1 MKEFSTKGKPK
12 FSTKEKLLVFLY
24 AVVGVLYFPLYLFA
38 WLLRIVSRFFLALSY
53 FGMLEGRK
61 GKDVFKSLFSIYVG
75 KY

>member
-12 FSTKEKLLVFLY
+12 LSTKEKLLVFLY
-24 AVVGVLYFPLYLFA
+24 AVVGILYFPFYLLA

-61 GKDVFKSLFSIYVG
+61 GKDVIKTLFSIYVE
-75 KY
+75 KR